1 MNFDFKVGMYVKIE
15 SVEYDEHSSAKL
27 LNMGLTPG
35 TVFKVISVAP
45 LGDPIIIEIRNYN
58 LAVRKKDLM
67 KLTFSEVKE
76 GSKWK

>member
-1 MNFDFKVGMYVKIE
+1 MNFHFKVGMYVKIE

-35 TVFKVISVAP
+35 TVFKVISIAP

-58 LAVRKKDLM
+58 LAVRKKDLI
-67 KLTFSEVKE
+67 KLSLSEIKE
-76 GSKWK
+76 DTQ

>member
-1 MNFDFKVGMYVKIE
+1 MNFNFKEGMLVKIE
-15 SVEYDEHSSAKL
+15 SAEYDEHSSTKL

-35 TVFKVISVAP
+35 VVFKVVNIAP

-76 GSKWK
+76 GSK